1 MFKTDKKAA
10 CQSTIRNR
18 RTENSGS
25 LAMEGTRTFVF
36 LAVLAAS
43 SLLLVRASHA
53 LSGDA
58 AKETG
63 GRGSRRGAVG
73 VKSPFT
79 EFISGPGSAGEV
91 SVTDQSPDQSSMPTA
106 GELMG
111 EVITNELS
119 DREQLLKWICLIE
132 KRAGKQTLTEVQ
144 VETKDGPLFRLIA
157 IDGTALSL
165 EQKRQDDARIER
177 VIKDPRP
184 LLKLK
189 QAEDE
194 DEQKL
199 QRLMSFMPQAFV
211 YEYDGVEENL
221 VRVKFTPNPN
231 YVPPTY
237 EARVI
242 HSLAG
247 TMLIDSEHKRL
258 TKVAGQLINRVE
270 FGYGLLGRVDNGTVE
285 LGRVEVGPQQ
295 WKTAFINI
303 HFSGRAVVFKTI
315 NKEQYERR
323 SDFRM
328 VSSDLNLSEAKD
340 LLYSS
345 HLSVSSDPI
354 KR

>member
-1 MFKTDKKAA
+1 
-10 CQSTIRNR
+10 
-18 RTENSGS
+18 
-25 LAMEGTRTFVF
+25 MEGTRTFVF
-36 LAVLAAS
+36 LAMLAAS

-63 GRGSRRGAVG
+63 GRGSPRDAAR
-73 VKSPFT
+73 VKFPFP
-79 EFISGPGSAGEV
+79 EFISGHGSAGGV
-91 SVTDQSPDQSSMPTA
+91 SVTDQSPDQRPMPTA

-111 EVITNELS
+111 AVIANELS
-119 DREQLLKWICLIE
+119 DREQLLKWICVIE

-211 YEYDGVEENL
+211 YESDGVEENL

-258 TKVAGQLINRVE
+258 TKVAGQLVNRVE

-328 VSSDLNLSEAKD
+328 VSSDLNLSDAKD

-345 HLSVSSDPI
+345 HLSVSSEPT

>member
-1 MFKTDKKAA
+1 MLEKAKKAA
-10 CQSTIRNR
+10 GQSTIKNR
-18 RTENSGS
+18 RTEDSGS
-25 LAMEGTRTFVF
+25 LAMVGTRTCVF

-63 GRGSRRGAVG
+63 GRESPRDAVR
-73 VKSPFT
+73 VKSPFP
-79 EFISGPGSAGEV
+79 EFISGPGSAEGV
-91 SVTDQSPDQSSMPTA
+91 SITDQSPDQSSMPTA
-106 GELMG
+106 GELMST
-111 EVITNELS
+111 VIANELS
-119 DREQLLKWICLIE
+119 DREQVLKWICLIE

-165 EQKRQDDARIER
+165 DQKHQDDARIER

-189 QAEDE
+189 QAEDQ

-199 QRLMSFMPQAFV
+199 QRLMSFMPHAFV

-221 VRVKFTPNPN
+221 VRIKFSPNPN

-247 TMLIDSEHKRL
+247 TILIDSEHKRL
-258 TKVAGQLINRVE
+258 TRVAGQLINRVE
-270 FGYGLLGRVDNGTVE
+270 FEYGLLGRVDNGTVE
-285 LGRVEVGPQQ
+285 FGRVEVGPQQ

-303 HFSGRAVVFKTI
+303 HFSGRAAIFKTI

-323 SDFRM
+323 SDFRV
-328 VSSDLNLSEAKD
+328 VSSDINLSEAKD
-340 LLYSS
+340 LLYSA
-345 HLSVSSDPI
+345 HLSASQTQ
-354 KR
+354 